1 MNTSFWR
8 IIWHVAVGASA
19 AAVIATTTAVSS
31 PAAELTADRLGMMRL
46 LRQGEIGELERRLT
60 EFQSNFESSRGSEW
74 DADDHFEA
82 FETSDPEI
90 EPRLNGWMNQF
101 PDSYAAPMARALY
114 LKHRAAM
121 MAEYLYPNEASNRTV
136 QQVAQLQEAAVADL
150 TRAIMRNPKFSIAY
164 AAWMNIA
171 HDRGDDATVERV
183 YAAGIAEIPNS
194 SAIQA
199 AYLASINPCCR
210 TALRHSRD
218 ALKAFLLRVKDLQ
231 TRFADN
237 PDFDWM
243 GGYDRYSMGIL
254 FLNERRWDE
263 AVKYFDEAIAAREN
277 WYYYL
282 DRAHAFGGA
291 KDHVS
296 ALRDFERAVA
306 LNPTSAYAWHELGMY
321 RRDRCFDEGDRFDAE
336 RESCDL
342 EVAVRD
348 LSRALAIDPLN
359 PRYLAHRLQAL
370 NWLLRHDEA
379 REDAVRALTFAQNNP
394 WFHREYAQ
402 LLVDSDPEKAV
413 AEYRL
418 AVGLAVEGEEFEKM
432 FTGFVSFIAASRVCS
447 ALPLLLEY
455 RDHCHA
461 GPLCQNDANRLLST
475 FQMRSGRPCGSEQG
489 PPPIK
494 PWPMPDDAAPV
505 YPDQR

>member
-8 IIWHVAVGASA
+8 IIRHVAVRAGA
-19 AAVIATTTAVSS
+19 AAVIAALSPASS
-31 PAAELTADRLGMMRL
+31 PAAELTADRLGMVRL
-46 LRQGEIGELERRLT
+46 LRQGAIGELERRLT
-60 EFQSNFESSRGSEW
+60 EFQSNFESGRGSEW

-90 EPRLNGWMNQF
+90 EWRLDEWMNQL

-121 MAEYLYPNEASNRTV
+121 MAQYLYPNEASGRTA

-150 TRAIMRNPKFSIAY
+150 MRAIKRNPKLSIAY

-171 HDRGDDATVERV
+171 LDRGDGATVERV

-194 SAIQA
+194 SAIEA
-199 AYLASINPCCR
+199 AYLTSINPCCSP
-210 TALRHSRD
+210 ALRHSRD

-231 TRFADN
+231 RRFADN
-237 PDFDWM
+237 RDFDWM

-254 FLNERRWDE
+254 FLNDRRWDE
-263 AVKYFDEAIAAREN
+263 AVKHIDEAIAVRES

-282 DRAHAFGGA
+282 DRARAHAGA
-291 KDHVS
+291 EDHAS
-296 ALRDFERAVA
+296 ALRDFERAAA
-306 LNPTSAYAWHELGMY
+306 LNPTSAYAWDELGMY
-321 RRDRCFDEGDRFDAE
+321 RRDRCFGEGDRFDTE
-336 RESCDL
+336 REGCDL
-342 EVAVRD
+342 EGAVGD

-359 PRYLAHRLQAL
+359 PRYLWHRLQVL
-370 NWLLRHDEA
+370 NWLQRHDEA
-379 REDAVRALTFAQNNP
+379 REDAVRALTFAQNHP

-402 LLVDSDPEKAV
+402 LLADSDREKAV

-418 AVGLAVEGEEFEKM
+418 AVKLAADGEEFEKM

-455 RDHCHA
+455 RDRCRA
-461 GPLCQNDANRLLST
+461 GPLCQEDANRLLSV

-489 PPPIK
+489 PPSTK
-494 PWPMPDDAAPV
+494 PLPMPDDAGPD